1 MVSDEHLSA
10 IATNSLEWEGRLCRW
25 VAKHAGEGRGG
36 EQLGEKAGAGQEES
50 KLRTKVF
57 RSPSNLAP
65 TQ

>member
-1 MVSDEHLSA
+1 MGSEHLSA
-10 IATNSLEWEGRLCRW
+10 IATNSLGWERLCKLGGWRSMR
-25 VAKHAGEGRGG
+25 AGREG
-36 EQLGEKAGAGQEES
+36 EQLGEKTGAGQEES